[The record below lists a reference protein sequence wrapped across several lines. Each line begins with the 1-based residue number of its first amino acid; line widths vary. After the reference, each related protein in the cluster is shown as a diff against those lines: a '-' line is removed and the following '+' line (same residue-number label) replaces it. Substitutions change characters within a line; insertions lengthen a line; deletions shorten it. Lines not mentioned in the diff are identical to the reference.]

1 MDIMRRSYVLITSGV
16 KGLIILC
23 FATTYLP
30 PFSHAF
36 PQKNL
41 PTNPHPPQAI
51 NNDMFLNDGFSVFNL
66 AQNPPG
72 T

>member
-30 PFSHAF
+30 PFSHAI

>member
-1 MDIMRRSYVLITSGV
+1 MDVMRRSYVLITSGV

-30 PFSHAF
+30 PFSHAI
-36 PQKNL
+36 PQKIFRQ
-41 PTNPHPPQAI
+41 TPQAI
-51 NNDMFLNDGFSVFNL
+51 NNDMFLKDGFSVFNL

>member
-1 MDIMRRSYVLITSGV
+1 MDVMRRSYVLITSGV

-23 FATTYLP
+23 FATTCVLP
-30 PFSHAF
+30 CNP
-36 PQKNL
+36 PKNL

-51 NNDMFLNDGFSVFNL
+51 NNDMFLKDGFSVFNL